1 MDQCA
6 KTDACRQLFCFLC
19 CLGVDAFLS
28 AEEAPQQ
35 QADSDYRVDE
45 RYLNPRCLIAAHAV
59 DEGQGGRRND
69 HVANRRHRH
78 AEQVDL
84 SQILLVAGHQRSHCA
99 IRQVQRGVDYRC
111 TQVIGDKDV
120 NRLHG
125 RCCIRG
131 QAEQRNGGNAIR
143 KRHPEHPRS
152 ASSVLGVHLVHDEAD
167 CYIGNTVK
175 NARNQHDHTDQS
187 RRYAHDVGVEVR
199 DQTAGECEYDVACN
213 IAHAVGD
220 LFKDAGFYICA
231 CIALHS
237 LFC

>member
-1 MDQCA
+1 M
-6 KTDACRQLFCFLC
+6 
-19 CLGVDAFLS
+19 
-28 AEEAPQQ
+28 
-35 QADSDYRVDE
+35 
-45 RYLNPRCLIAAHAV
+45 
-59 DEGQGGRRND
+59 
-69 HVANRRHRH
+69 
-78 AEQVDL
+78 
-84 SQILLVAGHQRSHCA
+84 
-99 IRQVQRGVDYRC
+99 
-111 TQVIGDKDV
+111 
-120 NRLHG
+120 
-125 RCCIRG
+125 
-131 QAEQRNGGNAIR
+131 
-143 KRHPEHPRS
+143 
-152 ASSVLGVHLVHDEAD
+152 LGVHLVHDEAD